1 MSNIVNLYYLDGTLA
16 GSLDVTSVPDAT
28 AVPKT
33 TTADGTTPAEDT
45 TPTFTANPTS
55 ELLANYAKLGGD
67 VSFANLNVTQ
77 RFTAYFGKIA
87 NWDINSGIIYCPTIK
102 LDGNNEKIT
111 VGNSGEL
118 IIDGKNKRVLSS
130 NYVSGSFGSGFLLSS
145 DLLEVGNIS
154 CRGIFRTAVFQKDI
168 INVIAGSF
176 VVSPNGDVL
185 DADMTASE
193 TATLK
198 IKGTVTF
205 AVGDILRIKE
215 VNGANVDDEWL
226 EVTDDT
232 YAPIYSVTRDKG
244 NSYTTGVNPTWKK
257 GAAVVD
263 YGQSGQGGL
272 YMTASDSNA
281 PYLSVYTHLGSP
293 WSALTT
299 HLRLGNLNGFL
310 GYATDLYGIAIG
322 NATNYFK
329 YDPTNGVRLAGS
341 LTILNP
347 GDINTSDL
355 TNDAGWT
362 TDASLNTFISGTYA
376 TDITAIQNQLDG
388 VLVNYFYDKVTT
400 GDTPPSLTELPA
412 SGWDEVD
419 YPDHTGDLYYD
430 LGSKTTLDG
439 EVHTDHTTID
449 LVDASDFDA
458 AGSILCE
465 GDLIAYTGKTG
476 NQLTGVTGIA
486 STHATGMTVTQG
498 GGYVYRWLFTDPDYE
513 WVLVPDSGVAAALA
527 AASTAQ
533 DTADGKRRVFTATP
547 TTPYDVGDLWLTSLS
562 AITGDLKKCVTAKA
576 TGAYDAADWLVATKY
591 TDDTTANQ
599 AIIDAAAAQA
609 AADTAQATAD
619 GMIIAYYQDTA
630 PHSDYTNVPDNATYN
645 TYVGDLWYKTS
656 TTTTYIY
663 TKTANGGNFNYAFT
677 ATTIPASIFDTIDGK
692 RTVFTTTPTTPYYTG
707 DLWLTSMS
715 ASSGDIKKC
724 ITERLTG
731 AYNAADWVIAS
742 EYTKGATWGTNLN
755 NIPTTLTAPSG
766 DGLYL
771 SSTYMGF
778 YKSSAW
784 KTYIDNSGN
793 FILGDIAGGGTG
805 ISWNQAT
812 AVLSIKGSIVMTGG
826 SISWA
831 GVTAPD
837 YTQIQGT
844 KPPSNATYGAT
855 WGVNIGGSNLPASG
869 ATVGATWNSN
879 ISGQPSD
886 SNILN
891 SYLANGSYSGGT
903 FISGTTIYSPVIVGC
918 SISAKYGSTIVATM
932 NSNGVRVNGQYF
944 ALYDAAGSTLYG
956 WIGGYSGYFNIS
968 SEYSRNILISAGS
981 ATIHL
986 NSTCAPLNH
995 AAVNLGYSNYAFGN
1009 VYSLNFSFSS
1019 SKYLNVVG
1027 SNIQSNSDFR
1037 VAGSIR
1043 LTGNLIFEN
1052 NASITIGSYVFYVT
1066 SDPDYPGKYYLR
1078 T

>member
-16 GSLDVTSVPDAT
+16 GSLDVSSVPDAVS
-28 AVPKT
+28 VPKT
-33 TTADGTTPAEDT
+33 TTTDKTNATQDN
-45 TPTFTANPTS
+45 TPTFTANPTN
-55 ELLANYAKLGGD
+55 EALANYAKLGGD
-67 VSFANLNVTQ
+67 VSFANLTITS

-87 NWDINSGIIYCPTIK
+87 NWDINSGVISCPTIK

-111 VGNSGEL
+111 IGNSGEL
-118 IIDGKNKRVLSS
+118 VIDGKNKRVFSS

-193 TATLK
+193 SSTLK
-198 IKGTVTF
+198 IKGTVTL

-226 EVTDDT
+226 EVTDAT

-244 NSYTTGVNPTWKK
+244 NSYTTGANPAWKK
-257 GAAVVD
+257 GVAVVD
-263 YGQSGQGGL
+263 YGQSGDGGI
-272 YMTASDSNA
+272 YMTASDSNS

-310 GYATDLYGIAIG
+310 GYSTDLYGIAIG
-322 NATNYFK
+322 NVTNYFK
-329 YDPTNGVRLAGS
+329 YDPTNGVRIAGS

-347 GDINTSDL
+347 GDINTADL
-355 TNDAGWT
+355 NNDAGWT
-362 TDASLNTFISGTYA
+362 SDSALTTFISGTYA

-430 LGSKTTLDG
+430 LGSKSTLDG

-486 STHATGMTVTQG
+486 TTHATGTTVTQG

-547 TTPYDVGDLWLTSLS
+547 TTPYDVGDLWLTSLT
-562 AITGDLKKCVTAKA
+562 AVTGDLKKCITAKA
-576 TGAYDAADWLVATKY
+576 TGSYDAADWVVATKY
-591 TDDTTANQ
+591 TDDTAANQ
-599 AIIDAAAAQA
+599 AIIDAAAAQS

-619 GMIIAYYQDTA
+619 GMIIAYYQETA

-645 TYVGDLWYKTS
+645 KYVGDLWYKIS

-663 TKTANGGNFNYAFT
+663 TKTANGGNFDYAFT

-715 ASSGDIKKC
+715 ASTGDIKKC
-724 ITERLTG
+724 IVERLTG

-805 ISWNQAT
+805 IAWNQAT

-886 SNILN
+886 NAILN
-891 SYLANGSYSGGT
+891 SILANGSYSGGT
-903 FISGTTIYSPVIVGC
+903 FISGTTIYAPVIIGC
-918 SISAKYGSTIVATM
+918 SISAKSGSTIVATM
-932 NSNGVRVNGQYF
+932 NANGVRVNGQYF
-944 ALYDAAGSTLYG
+944 SLYDAAGSTIYG
-956 WIGGYSGYFNIS
+956 WIGGYNGYFNIS
-968 SEYSRNILISAGS
+968 SEYSRNILINAGS

-1009 VYSLNFSFSS
+1009 VYSLNFAFSS

-1066 SDPDYPGKYYLR
+1066 SDPDYSGKYYLR